1 MFRKSAL
8 AVLTALAIGVAQAD
22 TLLID
27 GVEMEQSSRSE
38 RPARGETMARVEA
51 RFGAPSQR
59 VSAVGE
65 PPISRWVYPGFI
77 VYFEYDHVIHA
88 VPRR

>member
-8 AVLTALAIGVAQAD
+8 ALVFALAFGSANAD

-27 GVEMEQSSRSE
+27 GVELAANSGSE
-38 RPARGETMARVEA
+38 RPARGESMARVEE
-51 RFGAPSQR
+51 RFGTPTETVA
-59 VSAVGE
+59 AVGE
-65 PPISRWVYPGFI
+65 PPISRWVYPGFT
-77 VYFEYDHVIHA
+77 VYFENDRVIHA